1 MAAPTAPVLTG
12 GAKAKLDEAVFGL
25 ERNLLLVTGA
35 VPGPTGGLVFVREDR

>member
-1 MAAPTAPVLTG
+1 MGNKNITQRGLQI
-12 GAKAKLDEAVFGL
+12 LDRDV